1 MEPAGLLGDLAIF
14 TRVVMARSVSAAAL
28 QLGAAKSSVSSRIA
42 ALERLV
48 GARLLIRSRH
58 GVQPT
63 PAGERLAAAGRNLIA
78 DAEALLTEIR
88 AGEDQITGTL
98 RVTCAVG
105 VADIL
110 LVPMLASFLRQH
122 PALSVDV
129 VATDL
134 ILDPRREGI
143 DVSFRFGWLR
153 RPEQGFVARRI
164 GTYEGALVASPAYL
178 ATAGGEPTTP
188 AALAQHTWIGSPA
201 FGGMRQPLTLWD
213 ASGRRH
219 KTVMTCRIRTTA
231 PTQQR
236 EWVLSGLGITRLPR
250 FFIADD
256 LAKGALVRVL
266 SDHRFEGPSLFAV
279 YAREHA
285 HSARVRALLT
295 HIQRIGAEEKMAR
308 AAESLEA
315 TR

>member
-14 TRVVMARSVSAAAL
+14 TRVVTARSVSAAAL

-58 GVQPT
+58 GVKPT
-63 PAGERLAAAGRNLIA
+63 PAGERLTAAGQSLIA
-78 DAEALLTEIR
+78 DAETLLAEIR
-88 AGEDQITGTL
+88 AGEDRITGTL

-105 VADIL
+105 VADTL
-110 LVPMLASFLRQH
+110 LVPMLASFLAQH

-153 RPEQGFVARRI
+153 RPEHGFVARRI

-178 ATAGGEPTTP
+178 AAAGGAPESP
-188 AALAQHTWIGSPA
+188 AALALHAWIGSPA

-219 KTVMTCRIRTTA
+219 DTMMTCRIRTTA

-236 EWVLSGLGITRLPR
+236 EWVLSGLGITRLPH
-250 FFIADD
+250 FLVAAD
-256 LAKGALVRVL
+256 LATGALVRVL
-266 SDHRFEGPSLFAV
+266 PDHRYEGPSLFAV
-279 YAREHA
+279 YPREHA
-285 HSARVRALLT
+285 RSARVRALLT
-295 HIQRIGAEEKMAR
+295 HIQKTHIQKTGANA
-308 AAESLEA
+308 
-315 TR
+315 